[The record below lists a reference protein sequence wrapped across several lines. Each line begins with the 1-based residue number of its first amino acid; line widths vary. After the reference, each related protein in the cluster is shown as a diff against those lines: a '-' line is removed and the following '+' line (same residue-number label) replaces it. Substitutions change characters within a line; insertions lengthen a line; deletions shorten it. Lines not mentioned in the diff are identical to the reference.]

1 MPLKNVVGVA
11 KVVFQ
16 WTHLSRWGVLWGG
29 ERAFSDVPT
38 QEATP
43 PPAPPSSPAAP
54 TGDGETASEE
64 EAPSPAPEG
73 RDSDDVG
80 TGGEG
85 TGVDDGPQAEPG
97 GPADAPDVSAHSS
110 GQEQAAGRIR

>member
-16 WTHLSRWGVLWGG
+16 WTHLSRWGLLGGG
-29 ERAFSDVPT
+29 ESAFSDVPA
-38 QEATP
+38 QETTP
-43 PPAPPSSPAAP
+43 SAPPSRPPAPAS
-54 TGDGETASEE
+54 DGETASEE
-64 EAPSPAPEG
+64 EAPSSVPEG

-85 TGVDDGPQAEPG
+85 AGVDDGPQTGPG
-97 GPADAPDVSAHSS
+97 GPADVPDVSVHSS
-110 GQEQAAGRIR
+110 GQEQAAGRTR